1 MSSRTASVLTAMTLT
16 LSLAALACSREQ
28 PSPTPSQAAD
38 EQQGDEP
45 AAAPEGAE
53 AQPKIAVDEPEHT
66 FGKIGPKQTAE
77 HVFTIKNV
85 GDADLVIDR
94 VQKT

>member
-1 MSSRTASVLTAMTLT
+1 MLSRTVLTSMALVLT
-16 LSLAALACSREQ
+16 FAAFACTTEE
-28 PSPTPSQAAD
+28 PPPTPIAD
-38 EQQGDEP
+38 PSEKAEP
-45 AAAPEGAE
+45 AAE
-53 AQPKIAVDEPEHT
+53 ASAGQPKIAGESEFA
-66 FGKIGPKQTAE
+66 FGKIAAGETVE